1 MTTQEKKHL
10 FFGII
15 FLVILISLFILSF
28 RWQSPPTPVVGTPET
43 SSRIDAIR
51 EGLNK
56 K

>member
-1 MTTQEKKHL
+1 MKTQEKKHF

-15 FLVILISLFILSF
+15 FLVILIALFILSY
-28 RWQSPPTPVVGTPET
+28 RLQSPPTPVVGAPEN
-43 SSRIDAIR
+43 SPRIDAIR